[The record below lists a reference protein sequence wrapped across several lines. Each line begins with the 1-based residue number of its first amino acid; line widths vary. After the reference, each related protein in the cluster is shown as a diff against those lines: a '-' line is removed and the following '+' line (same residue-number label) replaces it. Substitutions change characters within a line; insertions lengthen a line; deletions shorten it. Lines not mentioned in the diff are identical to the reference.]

1 MRVELAGSWIK
12 MNGYTDNP
20 GSIPDDL
27 GKELLQLSIE
37 GVKEAIESFYHSA
50 TEAEK
55 EISKK

>member
-1 MRVELAGSWIK
+1 